1 MIQSILQESLKNYK
15 PLPSELRHRHRSSSR
30 ISCRM
35 SPYANS
41 RMSKLTSSKEIPAC
55 SSPSIKRKHNMVIP
69 KETSLLDVF
78 TNRNS
83 KSMPALAAKPLIPS
97 DIVDKANAHE
107 ETSKCASP
115 LTMKAILRPPL
126 PIESPLKSKSAAPKT
141 PVTKRANNKENLH
154 QEAPKTS
161 VLSLC
166 SCLSLRMLT

>member
-1 MIQSILQESLKNYK
+1 
-15 PLPSELRHRHRSSSR
+15 
-30 ISCRM
+30 
-35 SPYANS
+35 
-41 RMSKLTSSKEIPAC
+41 
-55 SSPSIKRKHNMVIP
+55 MVIP

-126 PIESPLKSKSAAPKT
+126 PIESPLKSESAAPKT